1 MTIMKSKKSAKNSN
15 DKVLL
20 VGFPSNGLVGT
31 FTISYLVYYLKMK
44 QIGEMDHPDLPP
56 TFFIEDGEII
66 APIRIYNKDNLYIII
81 SDLPFDPFQAYDFAQ
96 LTLGFCK
103 KHKISKIIIVS
114 GMESANKDPKASK
127 VFGLVTHQSLEETL
141 YKNDIP
147 KFLSG
152 SIFGTDAA
160 IVSVFRKSNIP
171 ALFLSAECHPFFP
184 DPEASIVAITSV
196 AKILN
201 VKVETTDIQKKIEQL
216 RIQHRNLMEETI
228 KALQQQQEKQPQ
240 AQAPQIYR

>member
-1 MTIMKSKKSAKNSN
+1 MKYKKSAKNSN

-31 FTISYLVYYLKMK
+31 FTISYLIHIQKMK
-44 QIGEMDHPDLPP
+44 QIGEIDHPGLPSA
-56 TFFIEDGEII
+56 FFVENGEIL
-66 APIRIYNKDNLYIII
+66 APIRIYNKDNLYIVI
-81 SDLPFDPFQAYDFAQ
+81 SDLPFDPFVAYDFAQ

-114 GMESANKDPKASK
+114 GLGTIDKVSK
-127 VFGLVTHQSLEETL
+127 KSKIFGLVTHPSLEKTL
-141 YKNDIP
+141 YKNEIP
-147 KFLSG
+147 KFLFG

-160 IVSVFRKSNIP
+160 IISVFRKSNIP
-171 ALFLSAECHPFFP
+171 ALVLYAECHPFFP
-184 DPEASIVAITSV
+184 DLEASIVAITSV

-201 VKVETTDIQKKIEQL
+201 IKVDTTDIQKKIEQL

-240 AQAPQIYR
+240 TRAPQIYR